1 MNISGIRPSLG
12 GFDYNSIRIQQ
23 SMANQ
28 VQNAPASTSEQQ
40 NQQPAVSEQEIAQA
54 RSRQTYNSGDFA
66 KEFDGN
72 KSYDLKGADSDIR
85 SLDMEKAISDMQKD
99 QMLHQYQYFVGESA
113 NNAANEQVAAIRGA
127 ENFNF

>member
-12 GFDYNSIRIQQ
+12 GFDYNSIKIQQ
-23 SMANQ
+23 SAASQ
-28 VQNAPASTSEQQ
+28 VQSAPAGAEQ
-40 NQQPAVSEQEIAQA
+40 NQSQKPEVSEQEIAQA

-66 KEFDGN
+66 QEYDGN
-72 KSYDLKGADSDIR
+72 KSYSLKGVDSDIR

-113 NNAANEQVAAIRGA
+113 NSAATEQIASIRGA

>member
-1 MNISGIRPSLG
+1 MNVSGIRPSLG
-12 GFDYNSIRIQQ
+12 GFDYNSIKIQQ
-23 SMANQ
+23 ESAQ
-28 VQNAPASTSEQQ
+28 VHSAPESTQQ
-40 NQQPAVSEQEIAQA
+40 QSSNQQPQVSEQEIAQA

-66 KEFDGN
+66 KEFDAK

-113 NNAANEQVAAIRGA
+113 VNEQTAAIRGA